1 VCGSKSK
8 SPIFTH
14 DSAHFSNNDRNR
26 GITPSGI
33 LGLPGLNRSN
43 PLESDAP
50 WLTTRPG
57 PAYQVLA
64 PQVGG
69 PEGTRLPR
77 ASMPNRASMPS
88 FCARRFQ
95 RRGKPCGLSLRV
107 PSYWPSHLD
116 SRLFRVQKPADVRPH
131 GIFRIPFRIGSHV
144 DPLSVITG
152 KQNAFRTHTT
162 GSPIPLL
169 HGSLPTKQRRR
180 SVYA

>member
-1 VCGSKSK
+1 MCGSKRK

-14 DSAHFSNNDRNR
+14 DSAHFTTNEPNR
-26 GITPSGI
+26 DISPSGI
-33 LGLPGLNRSN
+33 LALPGLNRSN
-43 PLESDAP
+43 SLESDAP

-77 ASMPNRASMPS
+77 ASMPNRASMSS

-131 GIFRIPFRIGSHV
+131 GISRISFRIGSYV
-144 DPLSVITG
+144 YPRSVITG
-152 KQNAFRTHTT
+152 EQNAFRTHKT
-162 GSPIPLL
+162 GSPKPFTPRE
-169 HGSLPTKQRRR
+169 PTRQAQEERA
-180 SVYA
+180 YA